1 MQMGFHAV
9 FVFVCLIML
18 LCGAL
23 ALDGDPYKILAV
35 QRSASAQDIRKSYK
49 QLAKEWHPDK
59 SDDPAA
65 ESKFVEI
72 KQAYELLS
80 DPDRRL
86 LYDQKGITE
95 ETDRPEHTPFQSH
108 PFEDLF
114 VQHGHFNFQENDIT
128 FFHKLSI
135 TTRQYDKIIV
145 PKSVRTP
152 TLIFV
157 YTDWCFP
164 CLQSAPYVRK
174 LVDYLEPLGVSLV
187 TVHSGRETSLARRL
201 NIHSLPML
209 SLLLDGQNF
218 AYKQTITSMQK
229 VVDFIRKKLPY
240 NLVPTLGTADVNEF
254 LNGWEDNRVRGLIF
268 EPRPV
273 IRLRYILTA
282 YHFRDRVAFGF
293 VDSDAIRARY
303 NLPSPSS
310 SSPTDTVLLFQENT
324 SHPSASITMQ
334 RDIPTTTLH
343 HVIAANQYLALPRLS
358 SQRVLEAL
366 CPCEW
371 NKPRKRLCVVL
382 VTRASQDH
390 DVHRGA
396 FRSLAQQAGTVYGG
410 LTDRV
415 RFAYI
420 YHDRQEEFVKALMP
434 PDGRENVEPVL
445 RIVLIWR
452 RDTSHVKYE
461 WLEDKWESE
470 QMFNQ
475 TSAKLESTIRRLL
488 HTSEALTYEALVNDL
503 FDEHA
508 KGIIGRILSRMSTI
522 AVSVYNGLDQEQ
534 IKPALSLLGTIVFII
549 ILGYVMAYLVRIE
562 EEKVQR
568 DKRRKSEGN
577 EGVDNNNSS
586 TGGGTAADLQ
596 QELKLHELRGEKY
609 HGLIRLLKP
618 GCRTI
623 LLVLDMQ
630 SRQALIPP
638 FHRAVWP
645 YRKNKTLMFAYML
658 IERGL
663 SWYKDILELSLPEGR
678 ELNINPRNCVGTV
691 LALNGHRKYFCMF
704 HAKHTEN
711 NKNKKNKNAAVL
723 QQQQQ
728 HVEDPEVGQFIGFT
742 DDTDSSESDL
752 DMDDVL
758 LQSHLLD
765 GLPNWLDRLF
775 EGTTH
780 RFHINYWP
788 DFPNK

>member
-1 MQMGFHAV
+1 MQIRLV
-9 FVFVCLIML
+9 YFVSFVSAI
-18 LCGAL
+18 L
-23 ALDGDPYKILAV
+23 ALDGDPYKTLGIK
-35 QRSASAQDIRKSYK
+35 RSASAQDIRKIYK

-59 SDDPAA
+59 SADPTA
-65 ESKFVEI
+65 EAKFVQI

-95 ETDRPEHTPFQSH
+95 EKDRPEHAPFQSH

-135 TTRQYDKIIV
+135 TTRQYDKIVV
-145 PKSVRTP
+145 PKSARTP

-164 CLQSAPYVRK
+164 CLQSAPYIRK
-174 LVDYLEPLGVSLV
+174 LVDYLEPLGVSLI

-240 NLVPTLGTADVNEF
+240 NLVPTLSTDDVPEF

-268 EPRPV
+268 EPRQV
-273 IRLRYILTA
+273 IRLRYIITA

-293 VDSDAIRARY
+293 VDSDEIRNRY
-303 NLPSPSS
+303 NVPDAADANMDS
-310 SSPTDTVLLFQENT
+310 VLLFQENS
-324 SHPSASITMQ
+324 SHPVASITM

-358 SQRVLEAL
+358 SQSVLESL

-382 VTRASQDH
+382 VTRASEDH
-390 DVHRGA
+390 DAHRTA
-396 FRSLAQQAGTVYGG
+396 FRTLAQQAGSVYGG
-410 LTDRV
+410 PERV

-420 YHDRQEEFVKALMP
+420 YHDRQEEFVNSLIP
-434 PDGRENVEPVL
+434 PDGEHVEPLL
-445 RIVLIWR
+445 RIVVIWR

-461 WLEDKWESE
+461 WLDDKWECE
-470 QMFNQ
+470 QTFND
-475 TSAKLESTIRRLL
+475 TSHKLETTIRRLL

-508 KGIIGRILSRMSTI
+508 KGVIGRILTRASTI
-522 AVSVYNGLDQEQ
+522 ALSLYNGLDQEQ

-568 DKRRKSEGN
+568 ERKNQQNSMNGEEG
-577 EGVDNNNSS
+577 DNNNSS
-586 TGGGTAADLQ
+586 GGFGSDLRMVE

-630 SRQALIPP
+630 SRHALIPP

-645 YRKNKTLMFAYML
+645 YRKNKTLMFSYML

-663 SWYKDILELSLPEGR
+663 NWYKDILELSLPEGR

-704 HAKHTEN
+704 HAKHTE
-711 NKNKKNKNAAVL
+711 KNKQKKNNHKSLNQRPSSADV
-723 QQQQQ
+723 
-728 HVEDPEVGQFIGFT
+728 DPEVGQFIGF
-742 DDTDSSESDL
+742 DTDSSESDL
-752 DMDDVL
+752 DGDGSGDDVL